1 MSDADR
7 ADQMAPKL
15 VGTPEGAHQ
24 QLAFLFVWAALY
36 RAYDDIQSLTATNGF
51 TDDDREEFEFVLRA
65 RGLSG
70 PPQEVSAA
78 LREVAVWR
86 EHSEQARAAAS
97 ALVEHYRRE
106 YGLRIDI
113 DTGVIAVDRNIDG
126 FGEQQWRTGALEF
139 KRERLALAAARHCL
153 NAEVAGQDLS
163 AAQQALRVPRS
174 PRERNQIRSAL
185 SALGVSDSDSTT
197 ALFVIDYLCGRTES
211 LDLYGDTPVLVDPG
225 EEHEAAHHAAVQDA
239 IAYLEANAAYTR
251 LGRNGVRQVDVD
263 GLIAATFDHRDSRA
277 GADAGQGDPDLHT
290 HVVVANRFHRAAV
303 LDGAT
308 GSEPIWPNYI
318 SRRELRARLRG
329 YRGHVR
335 EAHRTAQRLI
345 DSSKSM
351 KPELWDLRE
360 DICGLVDRLRSSR
373 AEIDDQLE
381 RGHGLLRIEQIHID
395 NILDKIDLGEVAALP
410 ELLFVGE
417 LHKRDCD
424 SDRRISEPSAVATG
438 LGHRMV
444 GALYDA
450 GVTEYQY
457 DTGYEPRSPHSQ
469 AVRDIEDYVLVLAA
483 GEIDLHDR
491 RLHYTDALAL
501 LDSSLDDAGA
511 SATARAQFRV
521 MVEESVQSAAVHGA
535 GEQERG
541 AAWRSRISQTT
552 AARDRGEFTFTDPH
566 ASFPRRQ
573 KNVIAAE
580 PDTGRG
586 HDIIAAL
593 PPGVDRT
600 LTTDHAG
607 GGPDR
612 SPNAD
617 RGISAGP

>member
-1 MSDADR
+1 MNDADR
-7 ADQMAPKL
+7 ADHLAPKL

-36 RAYDDIQSLTATNGF
+36 RAYDDIQSLKATNGF
-51 TDDDREEFEFVLRA
+51 TDEDREKFESVMRA

-70 PPQEVSAA
+70 PPQEASAA
-78 LREVAVWR
+78 LREVVVWR
-86 EHSEQARAAAS
+86 EHSDRARAAAS

-113 DTGVIAVDRNIDG
+113 DTGVIAVDWNIDG
-126 FGEQQWRTGALEF
+126 FGEQQWRTGALES

-153 NAEVAGQDLS
+153 TADATGQDL
-163 AAQQALRVPRS
+163 AAAHQALRVPRS

-211 LDLYGDTPVLVDPG
+211 LDLYGDSPVLVDPG
-225 EEHEAAHHAAVQDA
+225 EEHKARIRDTVQYAPLPDPDPFDSTENDLSGPAFDEMLSVLSSPDQELVRSRRDA
-239 IAYLEANAAYTR
+239 I
-251 LGRNGVRQVDVD
+251 
-263 GLIAATFDHRDSRA
+263 
-277 GADAGQGDPDLHT
+277 
-290 HVVVANRFHRAAV
+290 

-318 SRRELRARLRG
+318 SRSELQARLRG

-345 DSSKSM
+345 DGSKSM
-351 KPELWDLRE
+351 TPEPWDLRE
-360 DICGLVDRLRSSR
+360 DIYSLVDRLRSSR
-373 AEIDDQLE
+373 AEIDDQLDH
-381 RGHGLLRIEQIHID
+381 GHGLLRLEQIHMD

-410 ELLFVGE
+410 ELLFIGE
-417 LHKRDCD
+417 MHKRDCD

-438 LGHRMV
+438 MGHRMV

-450 GVTEYQY
+450 GVTADQY
-457 DTGYEPRSPHSQ
+457 DTGYESRSPQSQ
-469 AVRDIEDYVLVLAA
+469 AVRDIEDYVLILAA
-483 GEIDLHDR
+483 GETDLHDR
-491 RLHYTDALAL
+491 HQRYTDALAL

-511 SATARAQFRV
+511 PATARAQFRV
-521 MVEESVQSAAVHGA
+521 MIEESVQSAAVHGTQ
-535 GEQERG
+535 EQERG

-552 AARDRGEFTFTDPH
+552 AARDRGELTFTDPH
-566 ASFPRRQ
+566 ASFPRRH
-573 KNVIAAE
+573 KDVIVAE

-607 GGPDR
+607 GGPDQ